1 MFSWCHLSPVKRE
14 GLAFVFVALAL
25 LINRWMALYFPGAQA
40 SLLLCAIALSAWVG
54 GTRSGLFAI
63 VLSVLAFD
71 YFFVPPAHSLLVS
84 TTDAPRLIVFSAT
97 SLFIGA
103 LGAAQNGA
111 SKVLQRTHDKL
122 VNALEELKDAN
133 LALQLENVERKQ
145 VQEKLLWSEA
155 FLTEG
160 QKISHTGSWRWNIF
174 LRRLIWSDE
183 HFRIFGY
190 EVQAQAPSIEA
201 ISKRIHP
208 DDRDELRR
216 IVRKAVSQWDRFECE
231 YRIVCPDGTLKYV
244 QGVGCPILQEL
255 HGSREYV
262 GTTVDI
268 TIRRHAEEVLRK
280 SERDFRTLA
289 ENSPDEVI
297 RYDMNCNRI
306 YVNPAFVRFRGIG
319 AEQVLNRPLDA
330 HWGADIPVD
339 QFKETLRQVLQTGTP
354 RQLVGIW
361 TTRPGTP
368 IYFALHIVAER
379 NSNGEIISALAIGR
393 NITSLKVAQQ
403 RLEESRLLLRQ
414 LAGRSESVREEE
426 RKHLARELHDELGQY
441 LLALRMQISVLN
453 IEYGA
458 GNRALETKAQSMIG
472 LVDSTIKTVRNVVT
486 TLRPVELDM
495 GMLAALEWLVGEF
508 VEQTGV
514 PCELHSDVTEIL
526 LCERSTT
533 AIFRI
538 AQEALR
544 NVVRHA
550 NATKAEVCFKQ
561 QDGNYI
567 LEVQDDGTGFDP
579 SVKKSGSF
587 GLVGI
592 RERVLMLDGE
602 VSVTT
607 TLGEGSTIRVH
618 VPVSAVP
625 QY

>member
-1 MFSWCHLSPVKRE
+1 MFSWRHLSFSKRE
-14 GLAFVFVALAL
+14 GFVLVFMASAL
-25 LINRWMALYFPGAQA
+25 LITRWMRLHFPGAQG
-40 SLLLCAIALSAWVG
+40 SLLLCSIALSARIG
-54 GTRSGLFAI
+54 GTRSGIFAV

-71 YFFVPPAHSLLVS
+71 SRFVPPGHSLLIDA
-84 TTDAPRLIVFSAT
+84 TDAPRLVIFSMT

-103 LGAAQNGA
+103 LGAAQNHA
-111 SKVLQRTHDKL
+111 SKALRRTHDKL
-122 VNALEELKDAN
+122 VVTLEELKEAN
-133 LALQLENVERKQ
+133 AALQLENAERKQ
-145 VQEKLLWSEA
+145 VQEQLAWSEA

-160 QKISHTGSWRWNIF
+160 QKISHTGSWRWN
-174 LRRLIWSDE
+174 LSLGRLIWSDE

-190 EVQAQAPSIEA
+190 EVQAQAPSVESIT
-201 ISKRIHP
+201 KRIHS

-216 IVRKAVSQWDRFECE
+216 IVQKAVSEWDHFECE
-231 YRIVCPDGTLKYV
+231 YRVVYPDGTLKYV
-244 QGVGCPILQEL
+244 QGVGCPVLQDL
-255 HGSREYV
+255 HGSREYI

-268 TIRRHAEEVLRK
+268 TVRRQVEEVLRK
-280 SERDFRTLA
+280 SEREFRTLA

-297 RYDMNCNRI
+297 RYDMNCHRI
-306 YVNPAFVRFRGIG
+306 YVNPAFVRSRGID
-319 AEQVLNRPLDA
+319 AEQVLNQPLEA

-339 QFKETLRQVLQTGTP
+339 QFKEMLRQVLQTGAP
-354 RQLVGIW
+354 HQLVGIW
-361 TTRPGTP
+361 TTGPGMP
-368 IYFALHIVAER
+368 IHFALHIVAER
-379 NSNGEIISALAIGR
+379 NGNGEIISALAIGR
-393 NITSLKVAQQ
+393 NITSLKIAQQ

-441 LLALRMQISVLN
+441 LLALRMHISLLD
-453 IEYGA
+453 IEYGG
-458 GNRALETKAQSMIG
+458 GNRALEAKAKSMIG
-472 LVDSTIKTVRNVVT
+472 LVDSTIKTVRNVMT

-495 GMLAALEWLVGEF
+495 GILAALEWLVDEF
-508 VEQTGV
+508 VKQTGV
-514 PCELHSDVTEIL
+514 PCELHSDVTEIS

-544 NVVRHA
+544 NVGRHA
-550 NATKAEVCFKQ
+550 DATKTEVWFKQ
-561 QDGNYI
+561 LDDDYI
-567 LEVQDDGTGFDP
+567 LEVRDNGTGFDP
-579 SVKKSGSF
+579 SVKTAGSF

>member
-1 MFSWCHLSPVKRE
+1 VFSWPHLSLTKRE
-14 GLAFVFVALAL
+14 GFVLVFMPSAL
-25 LINRWMALYFPGAQA
+25 LVTRWMGLHLPGAQG
-40 SLLLCAIALSAWVG
+40 SLLLFSIALSARVG
-54 GTRSGLFAI
+54 GIRSGLFAI
-63 VLSVLAFD
+63 VLSVFAFD
-71 YFFVPPAHSLLVS
+71 YRFVPAGHTLLINA
-84 TTDAPRLIVFSAT
+84 TDVPRLVIFSIT
-97 SLFIGA
+97 GLFIGA
-103 LGAAQNGA
+103 LGAAQNDA
-111 SKVLQRTHDKL
+111 SKTLRRTHHKL
-122 VNALEELKDAN
+122 VAALEELKEAN
-133 LALQLENVERKQ
+133 LALQLENAERKQ
-145 VQEKLLWSEA
+145 VQEQLAWSEA

-160 QKISHTGSWRWNIF
+160 QKISHTGSWRWN
-174 LRRLIWSDE
+174 LSLGRLIWSDE
-183 HFRIFGY
+183 QFRIFGY
-190 EVQAQAPSIEA
+190 EVQAQAPSMES

-216 IVRKAVSQWDRFECE
+216 IVQEAISQWERFEWE

-244 QGVGCPILQEL
+244 QGVGCPVLQAL
-255 HGSREYV
+255 PASREYI

-268 TIRRHAEEVLRK
+268 TARRQAEEVLRK
-280 SERDFRTLA
+280 SEREFRTLA

-297 RYDMNCNRI
+297 RYDRHCNRI
-306 YVNPAFVRFRGIG
+306 YVNPAFVHSRGIDV
-319 AEQVLNRPLDA
+319 ERVLNQPLEA

-339 QFKETLRQVLQTGTP
+339 HFKEVLRHVLQTGTP
-354 RQLVGIW
+354 HQLVGTWKTEHGI
-361 TTRPGTP
+361 TLH
-368 IYFALHIVAER
+368 FALHIVAER
-379 NSNGEIISALAIGR
+379 NGDGEIISALAIGR
-393 NITSLKVAQQ
+393 NITSIKIAQQ

-453 IEYGA
+453 IEYGV
-458 GNRALETKAQSMIG
+458 GNRALEAKAQSMIG
-472 LVDSTIKTVRNVVT
+472 LVDSTIKTVRNVMT

-495 GMLAALEWLVGEF
+495 GILTALEWLVDEF
-508 VEQTGV
+508 VKQTGV

-544 NVVRHA
+544 NVGRHA
-550 NATKAEVCFKQ
+550 YATRAEVCFKQ

-567 LEVQDDGTGFDP
+567 FEVRDNGMGFDP

-602 VSVTT
+602 VSITT
-607 TLGEGSTIRVH
+607 TLGKGSTIRVY